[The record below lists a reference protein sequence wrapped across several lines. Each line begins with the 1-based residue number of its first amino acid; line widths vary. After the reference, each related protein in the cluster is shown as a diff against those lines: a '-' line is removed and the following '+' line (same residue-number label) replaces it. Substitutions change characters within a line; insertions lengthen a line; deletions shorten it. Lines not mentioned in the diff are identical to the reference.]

1 MAEPLLLYVAL
12 YIDEDITNQLAAL
25 ISQRGFQVVSAVD
38 IGMIERS
45 DEEHLTYAA
54 ERNMTLFTYNERDFV
69 ELARR
74 WMTEG
79 RPHAGILIS
88 DQFSLRQMGE
98 LLRRILNFLDR
109 VTADEMVNVV
119 RYLSDFK

>member
-1 MAEPLLLYVAL
+1 M
-12 YIDEDITNQLAAL
+12 
-25 ISQRGFQVVSAVD
+25 S
-38 IGMIERS
+38 ERS
-45 DEEHLTYAA
+45 DEEHLAYATSQ
-54 ERNMTLFTYNERDFV
+54 RMTLFTYNERDFV
-69 ELARR
+69 ELARK
-74 WMTEG
+74 WTKEG
-79 RPHAGILIS
+79 RLHAGILIS